1 MHTNDANAQKTPYE
15 IKMESEIVA
24 PENRVEEKFMPPAND
39 NFLKVYL
46 HRKCTD
52 WLTKAIKII
61 EVGASISK
69 EFHCTIVT

>member
-52 WLTKAIKII
+52 WLTKAI
-61 EVGASISK
+61 VGASISK

>member
-1 MHTNDANAQKTPYE
+1 
-15 IKMESEIVA
+15 MESEIVA
-24 PENRVEEKFMPPAND
+24 PENRVEEKFIHPAND

-46 HRKCTD
+46 HRKCTN
-52 WLTKAIKII
+52 WLTNKIK

>member
-1 MHTNDANAQKTPYE
+1 MHTNDASAQKTPYE

-24 PENRVEEKFMPPAND
+24 PENRAEEKFMPPAND

-46 HRKCTD
+46 HHKCTD
-52 WLTKAIKII
+52 WLTKIK
-61 EVGASISK
+61 VGAPISK

>member
-46 HRKCTD
+46 HRKCTN
-52 WLTKAIKII
+52 WLTK
-61 EVGASISK
+61 SN
-69 EFHCTIVT
+69 

>member
-1 MHTNDANAQKTPYE
+1 MHTNDANAQKTPCE

-39 NFLKVYL
+39 NFPKVYL

-52 WLTKAIKII
+52 WLTKTII
-61 EVGASISK
+61 VGASISK
-69 EFHCTIVT
+69 EFRCTIVT